1 MQLILKVRKSMIKEN
16 VDDNVIIIISNPC
29 SKDDITK
36 YGNEDFCGCKYFY
49 FFDFEFDRE
58 KFKFARMPFEAIA
71 TVEQLRTT

>member
-16 VDDNVIIIISNPC
+16 VDDNVIIIISNP
-29 SKDDITK
+29 KDDITK
-36 YGNEDFCGCKYFY
+36 YGNEDFCKYFY